1 MFHLKKLKLNWY
13 GPLSFQGEAEFK
25 PGVNLIIGKN
35 GSGKTLTLRMLDN
48 ASKGQSIGLNQ
59 NEIVQ
64 IEGDE
69 LVKLTLLLENNDVHT
84 ITFNKGG
91 GWQNIHVLQNKIR
104 FITSD
109 RSVRGDLRTP
119 NPFRQ
124 ISDFFT
130 PEPGTEINI
139 SDEFNKAIIFE
150 LLQRIKKL
158 KESIP
163 DLTKEIENDY
173 RMGMIDFEKDIRVD
187 FDRDSPVYFVDYK
200 GREVQIL
207 NLSAGEKEYLY
218 FYSFLRRIRD
228 EENKIILIDEPELHL
243 HGNQIRKLCE
253 LIEKISQKNQIIIA
267 THSGDILYYFL
278 RSANIVL
285 LNKGIISNVSVNEDL
300 KKTVEEIGLPI
311 DPSFFTAH
319 WICAE
324 NNPDL
329 PIKGENAP
337 TTLEILGWMFGN
349 DISKRFWA
357 FGGNK
362 IKTEAVLEIFQSAV
376 ISSSQIQLSVILDGD
391 KLVNSPEEFPPN
403 ITDKTGNGIYY
414 FPFWEL
420 ENIFLCPYLLN
431 SVITRQKTKEGFDLI
446 WEKIEQNKEKLLNS
460 ISKTIMRNYIRK
472 FWKDKY
478 FRNNP
483 KEDLKK
489 WKEKISKIKFNQ
501 SIIDN
506 KFKTILKNKNWK
518 WVPGKEVISFIFDI
532 ESNFWNKIRELV
544 ENKNFIKLI
553 EKDDDIKNF
562 IEEVSKTRE

>member
-1 MFHLKKLKLNWY
+1 MFYLDKLKLDWY
-13 GPLSFQGEAEFK
+13 GPLSFDGEAEFK

-48 ASKGQSIGLNQ
+48 ASKGQNIGLNQ
-59 NEIVQ
+59 NEIAQ
-64 IEGDE
+64 IQEDE
-69 LVKLTLLLENNDVHT
+69 LVKLTLSLGNNDVNT
-84 ITFNKGG
+84 ITFTKSGT
-91 GWQNIHVLQNKIR
+91 WQNVHVLQNKIR

-109 RSVRGDLRTP
+109 RSVRGELRTP

-124 ISDFFT
+124 ISEFLT

-187 FDRDSPVYFVDYK
+187 FDRDNPVYFIDYK

-218 FYSFLRRIRD
+218 FYSFLRRICD
-228 EENKIILIDEPELHL
+228 DENKIILIDEPELHL

-253 LIEKISQKNQIIIA
+253 LIEKISQKNQVILA

-285 LNKGIISNVSVNEDL
+285 LNKGEISNVSINEDL
-300 KKTVEEIGLPI
+300 RKAVEEIGLPI

-324 NNPDL
+324 NSPDL
-329 PIKGENAP
+329 PLKGENAP
-337 TTLEILGWMFGN
+337 TTLEVLGWMFGK

-362 IKTEAVLEIFQSAV
+362 IKTEAVVEILQSAAT
-376 ISSSQIQLSVILDGD
+376 SSPEIQLSVILDGD
-391 KLVNSPEEFPPN
+391 KLVKSPEKFPPD
-403 ITDKTGNGIYY
+403 ITDKTDNGIYY

-420 ENIFLCPYLLN
+420 ENIFLCTDLLN
-431 SVITRQKTKEGFDLI
+431 AVISAQGTKQGVDLI
-446 WEKIEQNKEKLLNS
+446 WEKIEQNKETLLNS
-460 ISKTIMRNYIRK
+460 ISKTIVKNYVRQ
-472 FWKDKY
+472 FWKDNY
-478 FRNNP
+478 FRNGP

-489 WKEKISKIKFNQ
+489 WKEEISKIEFDSSVVKTKFEE
-501 SIIDN
+501 
-506 KFKTILKNKNWK
+506 ILKTKNWK
-518 WVPGKEVISFIFDI
+518 WVPGKEVISYIFEIQSD
-532 ESNFWNKIRELV
+532 FWSRLKDLV
-544 ENKNFIKLI
+544 EKRKFVELIK
-553 EKDDDIKNF
+553 KDIDIKQF
-562 IEEVSKTRE
+562 IERLTEKEE